1 MALTMNDLK
10 TVDDFNAN
18 NYGVEIGMNEQFQ
31 YFVTVKVNDVD
42 HIIHTASGKIR
53 LTRNLPFL
61 IQEICS
67 MCSNAKTISLNFEGK
82 LFVME
87 NSSK

>member
-10 TVDDFNAN
+10 TVNDFNAN

-42 HIIHTASGKIR
+42 HVIHTASGKIR
-53 LTRNLPFL
+53 FTRNLPFL

>member
-42 HIIHTASGKIR
+42 HIILH
-53 LTRNLPFL
+53 
-61 IQEICS
+61 QEKFDSHGIYPS
-67 MCSNAKTISLNFEGK
+67 
-82 LFVME
+82 
-87 NSSK
+87 